1 MAEQENHYGFDE
13 GGDDDQSIVSTRG
26 LEAFGRKVT
35 STASHLIGPNA
46 EATALHYQA
55 AMAEVQKQ
63 MKRPTVQR
71 SMFSMARTTPTEIM
85 RSKLSTHEIQHRA
98 LTYLP
103 DELLAN
109 IPDHENPYSLFQ
121 GFQASFPELTDEGK
135 KFRRRVSR
143 GRKMIEDSDD
153 APESPKRL
161 TQLKKEKVAMMHE
174 FGLLGTRKSM
184 ASYEIRE
191 IDNKIAN
198 LHGMR
203 RIILD
208 RLAGLEQDEAML
220 EHDISEIEV
229 RIDEAQALVD
239 EAEEIAR
246 NTRTKDEQ
254 DLVGDADDHD
264 HEFMSQ
270 SVYEK
275 IPASTGSTPRKTK
288 KVHRKKSMPIL
299 HEHFEPGTSIR
310 EIRAHKDTITAV
322 DFDAPF
328 GTMVTAALDDTVRVW
343 DLNAGRCIGY
353 MEGHTASVRAL
364 QVEDNILATG
374 SMDATIRLWDLSK
387 AHYDPHGGLGKDDDE
402 DAIAFGTDNHLEPP
416 EGSMAD
422 CPLYT
427 LEAHVD
433 EITALHFRG
442 DVMVSGSADKTI
454 RHWDL
459 EKGRCVQTLD
469 VMWAAAASMTS
480 NDSTWRPT
488 GRSQTS
494 SADFVG
500 ALQVFETALACGTA
514 DGMVRLWD
522 LRSGQ
527 VHRSLVGHTG
537 AVTCLQ
543 FDDVHLVTGSI
554 DRSIRIW
561 DLRTGSIYDAY
572 AYDNPVTSMMFDTR
586 RIVSAACED
595 VVKVYDKVEGR
606 QWDCGAGI
614 TAAEEGKT
622 PSIIERR
629 RCLRDM
635 ALPAHVHLL
644 RRYLEA
650 AQALAEP
657 SRREQEK
664 SPTHDAAREDGPSR
678 HPGGNLK
685 NNQGG
690 TDGPEPAA
698 AAMTQLLGRQ
708 ASGLIKIHK
717 NLASG
722 NDDARGVDEELLQR
736 RIQDLTSI
744 SSSNFYSYRY
754 DLLPAIWRQI
764 YTDALILETFRL
776 LLRPLI
782 IAIQPLPK
790 DTLDIVVEKLDRA
803 LITAGG
809 GGRGPWLEKTLQM
822 LEESWEQSQQVEHQR
837 PVKRQRRDGSSP
849 TRAFSSAEP
858 YGRPRLLPEKECPR
872 HSGWTMEQFEEYMN
886 SNSGEPR
893 PVVFTDL
900 IGDWPAL
907 TDRPW
912 KNPEYLLSRT
922 FGGRRLVPVEVG
934 RSYVDDGWGQ
944 ELIHFRAFLA
954 RYVEVDASTT
964 APPSQPTGYLAQH
977 NLFQQIPS
985 LRNDIRVPDFCWV
998 DVPPHPTAH
1007 SLNQP
1012 PLDVPQLNAWF
1023 GPARTIT
1030 PLHTD
1035 GYHNLL
1041 CQAVGAKY
1049 LRLYPPR
1056 ATSVMQPR
1064 APEHGVDMSNTSG
1077 IDVGVLEGWDES
1089 PEGVGQEDIRRVRE
1103 ELEGVEYW
1111 ECILEPG
1118 DTLVIPIG
1126 WWHYV
1131 RSLSVSF
1138 SVSFWWN

>member
-1 MAEQENHYGFDE
+1 MADQETHYGFDE

-35 STASHLIGPNA
+35 TTATHLIGPNA
-46 EATALHYQA
+46 EATAHHYQA

-71 SMFSMARTTPTEIM
+71 SMFSMARTTPTDIM
-85 RSKLSTHEIQHRA
+85 RSKLSTNEIQHRA

-103 DELLAN
+103 DEMLAN

-121 GFQASFPELTDEGK
+121 GFQASFPELTEEGK

-143 GRKMIEDSDD
+143 GRKMLEESD
-153 APESPKRL
+153 ETLGSPKRL
-161 TQLKKEKVAMMHE
+161 SQLKKEKAGMMHE

-220 EHDISEIEV
+220 EHDISDMELQV
-229 RIDEAQALVD
+229 DEAQTLAD

-246 NTRTKDEQ
+246 NTRTKEEQ

-264 HEFMSQ
+264 HDFMSQ

-275 IPASTGSTPRKTK
+275 IPSSTGSTSRKTK
-288 KVHRKKSMPIL
+288 KVLRKKSMPIL
-299 HEHFEPGTSIR
+299 HEHFEPGTNIR

-343 DLNAGRCIGY
+343 DLNAGRCMGY
-353 MEGHTASVRAL
+353 LEGHTASVRAL

-402 DAIAFGTDNHLEPP
+402 DAIAFGADNHLEPP

-422 CPLYT
+422 CPLYS

-480 NDSTWRPT
+480 TESTWRPT
-488 GRSQTS
+488 GRSQDS

-537 AVTCLQ
+537 AVTSIQ
-543 FDDVHLVTGSI
+543 FDDMHLVTGSI

-572 AYDNPVTSMMFDTR
+572 AYDNPVTSMMFDAR

-622 PSIIERR
+622 PSIVERGKETR
-629 RCLRDM
+629 
-635 ALPAHVHLL
+635 
-644 RRYLEA
+644 
-650 AQALAEP
+650 
-657 SRREQEK
+657 ST
-664 SPTHDAAREDGPSR
+664 PTHEDSDNSAKESLEENTKNLQNEPDDSDSTADA
-678 HPGGNLK
+678 
-685 NNQGG
+685 
-690 TDGPEPAA
+690 
-698 AAMTQLLGRQ
+698 MVQLLARQ
-708 ASGLIKIHK
+708 ANALIKIHK
-717 NLASG
+717 SLSNE
-722 NDDARGVDEELLQR
+722 NHDAHGVDQDLLQKR
-736 RIQDLTSI
+736 VADLISI
-744 SSSNFYSYRY
+744 SSSKFYAYRY

-764 YTDALILETFRL
+764 YTDALILETHRL
-776 LLRPLI
+776 LLGPLQ
-782 IAIQPLPK
+782 AAHSLSEHV
-790 DTLDIVVEKLDRA
+790 LGVVVEKLDRA

-809 GGRGPWLEKTLQM
+809 GGRQQWLEKTIQL
-822 LEESWEQSQQVEHQR
+822 LEESWVAGQQHER
-837 PVKRQRRDGSSP
+837 PAKRQRRDASP
-849 TRAFSSAEP
+849 QHSFSSAEP
-858 YGRPRLLPEKECPR
+858 YERPRLSPERTCPR
-872 HSGWTMEQFEEYMN
+872 HSGWTMEQFEDYMN
-886 SNSGEPR
+886 GNGGEPR
-893 PVVFTDL
+893 PIVFTDL
-900 IGDWPAL
+900 IREWPAL

-912 KNPEYLLSRT
+912 RSPDYLLSKT

-934 RSYVDDGWGQ
+934 RSYVDEGWGQ
-944 ELIHFRAFLA
+944 ELIQFREFLA
-954 RYVEVDASTT
+954 RHVQVDSPDTT
-964 APPSQPTGYLAQH
+964 ATTTTASSSATPYTKPIGYLAQH

-985 LRNDIRVPDFCWV
+985 LRNDICVPDFCWT
-998 DVPPHPTAH
+998 DVPPHPTTP
-1007 SLNQP
+1007 SLDQV

-1056 ATSVMQPR
+1056 ASPAMRPR
-1064 APEHGVDMSNTSG
+1064 EPEHGVDMSNTSG
-1077 IDVGVLEGWDES
+1077 LDVGVLEGWDER
-1089 PEGVGQEDIRRVRE
+1089 PEGIEQEDVRGMRE

-1111 ECILEPG
+1111 ECVLEPG

>member
-1 MAEQENHYGFDE
+1 MANQETHYGFDE

-26 LEAFGRKVT
+26 LEAFSRKVT
-35 STASHLIGPNA
+35 TTATHLIGPNA
-46 EATALHYQA
+46 EATAHHYQT
-55 AMAEVQKQ
+55 AMAEVHKQ

-71 SMFSMARTTPTEIM
+71 SMFAMARTTPTDLM
-85 RSKLSTHEIQHRA
+85 RSRLSTHEIQHRA

-109 IPDHENPYSLFQ
+109 IPEHDNPYSLFQ

-135 KFRRRVSR
+135 KFQRRVTR
-143 GRKMIEDSDD
+143 GRKMLEDSDGT
-153 APESPKRL
+153 PGSPKKL
-161 TQLKKEKVAMMHE
+161 TQLKKEKAAMMHE

-220 EHDISEIEV
+220 EHDISEMEIRV
-229 RIDEAQALVD
+229 DEAQALVD

-246 NTRTKDEQ
+246 NTRTQDEQ

-270 SVYEK
+270 SVYDK
-275 IPASTGSTPRKTK
+275 IPSSEPGSTPRKTK

-299 HEHFEPGTSIR
+299 HEHFEPGTAIR
-310 EIRAHKDTITAV
+310 ELRAHKDTITAI

-343 DLNAGRCIGY
+343 DLNAGRCMGY
-353 MEGHTASVRAL
+353 LEGHTASVRAL

-416 EGSMAD
+416 PGSMAD

-427 LEAHVD
+427 LESHVD

-469 VMWAAAASMTS
+469 VMWAAAASMTTT
-480 NDSTWRPT
+480 DSGWRPT
-488 GRSQTS
+488 GRSQSS

-543 FDDVHLVTGSI
+543 FDDVHLVTGSV

-572 AYDNPVTSMMFDTR
+572 AYDNPITDMMFDAR
-586 RIVSAACED
+586 RIVSAAGED

-606 QWDCGAGI
+606 QWECGAGI

-622 PSIIERR
+622 PAIVERVLVQDAQVDRVDEHCPSSPEESKGVSGRILGKSTDSAAHTDPTGDAVVRLLARQAHALIAIHNDLTSNKSIVNI
-629 RCLRDM
+629 
-635 ALPAHVHLL
+635 
-644 RRYLEA
+644 
-650 AQALAEP
+650 
-657 SRREQEK
+657 
-664 SPTHDAAREDGPSR
+664 
-678 HPGGNLK
+678 
-685 NNQGG
+685 NQG
-690 TDGPEPAA
+690 
-698 AAMTQLLGRQ
+698 LL
-708 ASGLIKIHK
+708 K
-717 NLASG
+717 
-722 NDDARGVDEELLQR
+722 R
-736 RIQDLTSI
+736 RIADLISI
-744 SSSNFYSYRY
+744 SSSKFYAYRY
-754 DLLPAIWRQI
+754 DLLPVVWRQI
-764 YTDALILETFRL
+764 YTDACILDSFSLIVQ
-776 LLRPLI
+776 PLI
-782 IAIQPLPK
+782 IDSIVPDKL
-790 DTLDIVVEKLDRA
+790 LDLVVEKLDRA

-809 GGRGPWLEKTLQM
+809 GGRQQWLEETIRM
-822 LEESWEQSQQVEHQR
+822 LEVAWTAIEEHER
-837 PVKRQRRDGSSP
+837 PTKRQRYDTSTQCFSNYQPHGQPRLSP
-849 TRAFSSAEP
+849 TR
-858 YGRPRLLPEKECPR
+858 ECPR
-872 HSGWTMEQFEEYMN
+872 HFGWTMPQFEDYMN
-886 SNSGEPR
+886 RNNGEPR
-893 PVVFTDL
+893 PVIFTDL
-900 IGDWPAL
+900 ITEWPAL

-912 KNPEYLLSRT
+912 KDPGYLLSQT
-922 FGGRRLVPVEVG
+922 FGGRRLVPVEIG
-934 RSYVDDGWGQ
+934 RSYVDEGWGQ
-944 ELIHFRAFLA
+944 ELIQFRDFLD
-954 RYVEVDASTT
+954 RYVTGDADSI
-964 APPSQPTGYLAQH
+964 GYLAQH

-985 LRNDIRVPDFCWV
+985 LRNDISVPDFCWV
-998 DVPPHPTAH
+998 DVPSHPTTP

-1012 PLDVPQLNAWF
+1012 PVDMPQLNAWF

-1041 CQAVGAKY
+1041 CQVVGTKY
-1049 LRLYPPR
+1049 IRLYPPR
-1056 ATSVMQPR
+1056 ATHVMRPR
-1064 APEHGVDMSNTSG
+1064 ASEHGVDMSNTSG
-1077 IDVGVLEGWDES
+1077 LDVGVLEEWDEK
-1089 PEGVGQEDIRRVRE
+1089 PKDMNDKDVQKMRKQ
-1103 ELEGVEYW
+1103 LEGIEYW
-1111 ECILEPG
+1111 ECILKPG

>member
-26 LEAFGRKVT
+26 LEAFSRKVT
-35 STASHLIGPNA
+35 TTATHLIGPNA

-71 SMFSMARTTPTEIM
+71 SMFAMARTTPTDIM
-85 RSKLSTHEIQHRA
+85 RSRLSTHEIQHRA

-121 GFQASFPELTDEGK
+121 GFQASFPELTEEGK

-143 GRKMIEDSDD
+143 GRKMIEDSDGV
-153 APESPKRL
+153 PGSPKRL
-161 TQLKKEKVAMMHE
+161 TQLKKEKAAMMHE

-203 RIILD
+203 RIILE

-220 EHDISEIEV
+220 EHDISEMEV
-229 RIDEAQALVD
+229 RVEEAQALVD

-275 IPASTGSTPRKTK
+275 IPSSTGSTPRRTK
-288 KVHRKKSMPIL
+288 KVLRKKSMPIL

-310 EIRAHKDTITAV
+310 EVRAHKDTITAV

-343 DLNAGRCIGY
+343 DLNAGRCMGY
-353 MEGHTASVRAL
+353 LEGHTASVRAL

-416 EGSMAD
+416 EGSMSD

-480 NDSTWRPT
+480 TDNTWRPT
-488 GRSQTS
+488 GRSQSS

-572 AYDNPVTSMMFDTR
+572 AYDHPVTSMMFDTR
-586 RIVSAACED
+586 RIVSAASED

-606 QWDCGAGI
+606 QWDCGAGV
-614 TAAEEGKT
+614 TAAEDG
-622 PSIIERR
+622 
-629 RCLRDM
+629 
-635 ALPAHVHLL
+635 
-644 RRYLEA
+644 
-650 AQALAEP
+650 
-657 SRREQEK
+657 K
-664 SPTHDAAREDGPSR
+664 SPAIVERVRVRDGY
-678 HPGGNLK
+678 L
-685 NNQGG
+685 
-690 TDGPEPAA
+690 
-698 AAMTQLLGRQ
+698 
-708 ASGLIKIHK
+708 
-717 NLASG
+717 
-722 NDDARGVDEELLQR
+722 
-736 RIQDLTSI
+736 
-744 SSSNFYSYRY
+744 
-754 DLLPAIWRQI
+754 
-764 YTDALILETFRL
+764 
-776 LLRPLI
+776 
-782 IAIQPLPK
+782 
-790 DTLDIVVEKLDRA
+790 VE
-803 LITAGG
+803 G
-809 GGRGPWLEKTLQM
+809 
-822 LEESWEQSQQVEHQR
+822 
-837 PVKRQRRDGSSP
+837 RRDG
-849 TRAFSSAEP
+849 T
-858 YGRPRLLPEKECPR
+858 
-872 HSGWTMEQFEEYMN
+872 
-886 SNSGEPR
+886 
-893 PVVFTDL
+893 
-900 IGDWPAL
+900 
-907 TDRPW
+907 
-912 KNPEYLLSRT
+912 
-922 FGGRRLVPVEVG
+922 
-934 RSYVDDGWGQ
+934 
-944 ELIHFRAFLA
+944 
-954 RYVEVDASTT
+954 
-964 APPSQPTGYLAQH
+964 
-977 NLFQQIPS
+977 
-985 LRNDIRVPDFCWV
+985 
-998 DVPPHPTAH
+998 
-1007 SLNQP
+1007 
-1012 PLDVPQLNAWF
+1012 
-1023 GPARTIT
+1023 
-1030 PLHTD
+1030 
-1035 GYHNLL
+1035 
-1041 CQAVGAKY
+1041 
-1049 LRLYPPR
+1049 
-1056 ATSVMQPR
+1056 
-1064 APEHGVDMSNTSG
+1064 
-1077 IDVGVLEGWDES
+1077 VGVWT
-1089 PEGVGQEDIRRVRE
+1089 
-1103 ELEGVEYW
+1103 
-1111 ECILEPG
+1111 C
-1118 DTLVIPIG
+1118 
-1126 WWHYV
+1126 
-1131 RSLSVSF
+1131 
-1138 SVSFWWN
+1138 